1 MFEQLDGWM
10 VGWLDDWKTGRLED
24 WKTGRLDNWKTG
36 WLDGWMRY
44 GQFSNTKQY
53 RKLYVNGF

>member
-1 MFEQLDGWM
+1 MDGRM
-10 VGWLDDWKTGRLED
+10 V
-24 WKTGRLDNWKTG
+24 G
-36 WLDGWMRY
+36 WLDGWMDGRMVEWLDDWMAGLLDVWMKY